1 MEERKITLVDD
12 EQTLEFY
19 VLEETK
25 LNGSDYLLVTDAEDE
40 EEEADCYILKDM
52 SREGEA
58 DALYEFV
65 EDEAELEGLMKIFE
79 ELLDDVNEEKVK
91 DLLREKG
98 LKVTSQ
104 RLMVLNILSAHGD
117 EHLTVEEIYDLA
129 KEESPEI
136 GLATIYR
143 TVQVLLELHVIEK
156 VTFDDG
162 FARYELNG
170 EETGSGHRHH
180 HAICTQ
186 CGKVYSLET
195 DLLDTLEKQVFESL
209 GFEVTDHEVKLYGL
223 CSACRRKAQNAME
236 VKT

>member
-1 MEERKITLVDD
+1 M
-12 EQTLEFY
+12 
-19 VLEETK
+19 
-25 LNGSDYLLVTDAEDE
+25 
-40 EEEADCYILKDM
+40 
-52 SREGEA
+52 
-58 DALYEFV
+58 
-65 EDEAELEGLMKIFE
+65 
-79 ELLDDVNEEKVK
+79 NEEKVK

-209 GFEVTDHEVKLYGL
+209 GSEVTDHEVKLYGL

>member
-1 MEERKITLVDD
+1 M
-12 EQTLEFY
+12 
-19 VLEETK
+19 
-25 LNGSDYLLVTDAEDE
+25 
-40 EEEADCYILKDM
+40 
-52 SREGEA
+52 
-58 DALYEFV
+58 
-65 EDEAELEGLMKIFE
+65 
-79 ELLDDVNEEKVK
+79 NEEKVK

-195 DLLDTLEKQVFESL
+195 GLLDTLEKQVFESL

>member
-1 MEERKITLVDD
+1 M
-12 EQTLEFY
+12 
-19 VLEETK
+19 
-25 LNGSDYLLVTDAEDE
+25 
-40 EEEADCYILKDM
+40 
-52 SREGEA
+52 
-58 DALYEFV
+58 
-65 EDEAELEGLMKIFE
+65 
-79 ELLDDVNEEKVK
+79 NEEKVK

-104 RLMVLNILSAHGD
+104 RLMVLNILSTHGD

-195 DLLDTLEKQVFESL
+195 DLLDTLEKQVFKSL
-209 GFEVTDHEVKLYGL
+209 GFEVTDHEVKRDGL
-223 CSACRRKAQNAME
+223 CDACRRKTQNAME

>member
-1 MEERKITLVDD
+1 M
-12 EQTLEFY
+12 
-19 VLEETK
+19 
-25 LNGSDYLLVTDAEDE
+25 
-40 EEEADCYILKDM
+40 
-52 SREGEA
+52 
-58 DALYEFV
+58 
-65 EDEAELEGLMKIFE
+65 
-79 ELLDDVNEEKVK
+79 NEEKVK

-186 CGKVYSLET
+186 CGKVYSPET

>member
-1 MEERKITLVDD
+1 M
-12 EQTLEFY
+12 
-19 VLEETK
+19 
-25 LNGSDYLLVTDAEDE
+25 
-40 EEEADCYILKDM
+40 
-52 SREGEA
+52 
-58 DALYEFV
+58 
-65 EDEAELEGLMKIFE
+65 
-79 ELLDDVNEEKVK
+79 NEEKVK

-117 EHLTVEEIYDLA
+117 EHLTVEEIYDLE

>member
-1 MEERKITLVDD
+1 M
-12 EQTLEFY
+12 
-19 VLEETK
+19 
-25 LNGSDYLLVTDAEDE
+25 
-40 EEEADCYILKDM
+40 
-52 SREGEA
+52 
-58 DALYEFV
+58 
-65 EDEAELEGLMKIFE
+65 
-79 ELLDDVNEEKVK
+79 NEEKVK
-91 DLLREKG
+91 DLLREKE

>member
-1 MEERKITLVDD
+1 M
-12 EQTLEFY
+12 
-19 VLEETK
+19 
-25 LNGSDYLLVTDAEDE
+25 
-40 EEEADCYILKDM
+40 
-52 SREGEA
+52 
-58 DALYEFV
+58 
-65 EDEAELEGLMKIFE
+65 
-79 ELLDDVNEEKVK
+79 NEEKVK

-143 TVQVLLELHVIEK
+143 TVQVLLELQVIEK

>member
-1 MEERKITLVDD
+1 MTWTLRQRNRKL
-12 EQTLEFY
+12 FH
-19 VLEETK
+19 
-25 LNGSDYLLVTDAEDE
+25 
-40 EEEADCYILKDM
+40 
-52 SREGEA
+52 
-58 DALYEFV
+58 
-65 EDEAELEGLMKIFE
+65 
-79 ELLDDVNEEKVK
+79 EEKVK

-209 GFEVTDHEVKLYGL
+209 GFDVTDHEVKLYGL

>member
-1 MEERKITLVDD
+1 M
-12 EQTLEFY
+12 
-19 VLEETK
+19 
-25 LNGSDYLLVTDAEDE
+25 
-40 EEEADCYILKDM
+40 
-52 SREGEA
+52 
-58 DALYEFV
+58 
-65 EDEAELEGLMKIFE
+65 
-79 ELLDDVNEEKVK
+79 NEEKVK

-98 LKVTSQ
+98 LKFTSQ

>member
-1 MEERKITLVDD
+1 M
-12 EQTLEFY
+12 
-19 VLEETK
+19 
-25 LNGSDYLLVTDAEDE
+25 
-40 EEEADCYILKDM
+40 
-52 SREGEA
+52 
-58 DALYEFV
+58 
-65 EDEAELEGLMKIFE
+65 
-79 ELLDDVNEEKVK
+79 NEEKVK

-129 KEESPEI
+129 IEESPEI

>member
-1 MEERKITLVDD
+1 M
-12 EQTLEFY
+12 
-19 VLEETK
+19 
-25 LNGSDYLLVTDAEDE
+25 
-40 EEEADCYILKDM
+40 
-52 SREGEA
+52 
-58 DALYEFV
+58 
-65 EDEAELEGLMKIFE
+65 
-79 ELLDDVNEEKVK
+79 NEEKVK

-136 GLATIYR
+136 GLATIYS

>member
-1 MEERKITLVDD
+1 M
-12 EQTLEFY
+12 
-19 VLEETK
+19 
-25 LNGSDYLLVTDAEDE
+25 
-40 EEEADCYILKDM
+40 
-52 SREGEA
+52 
-58 DALYEFV
+58 
-65 EDEAELEGLMKIFE
+65 
-79 ELLDDVNEEKVK
+79 NEEKVK

-136 GLATIYR
+136 GLATINR

>member
-1 MEERKITLVDD
+1 M
-12 EQTLEFY
+12 
-19 VLEETK
+19 
-25 LNGSDYLLVTDAEDE
+25 
-40 EEEADCYILKDM
+40 
-52 SREGEA
+52 
-58 DALYEFV
+58 
-65 EDEAELEGLMKIFE
+65 
-79 ELLDDVNEEKVK
+79 NEEKVK

-195 DLLDTLEKQVFESL
+195 DILDTLEKQVFESL

>member
-1 MEERKITLVDD
+1 M
-12 EQTLEFY
+12 
-19 VLEETK
+19 
-25 LNGSDYLLVTDAEDE
+25 
-40 EEEADCYILKDM
+40 
-52 SREGEA
+52 
-58 DALYEFV
+58 
-65 EDEAELEGLMKIFE
+65 
-79 ELLDDVNEEKVK
+79 NEEKVK

-156 VTFDDG
+156 VTFDGG

>member
-1 MEERKITLVDD
+1 M
-12 EQTLEFY
+12 
-19 VLEETK
+19 
-25 LNGSDYLLVTDAEDE
+25 
-40 EEEADCYILKDM
+40 
-52 SREGEA
+52 
-58 DALYEFV
+58 
-65 EDEAELEGLMKIFE
+65 
-79 ELLDDVNEEKVK
+79 NEEKVK

-143 TVQVLLELHVIEK
+143 TVEVLLELHVIEK

>member
-1 MEERKITLVDD
+1 M
-12 EQTLEFY
+12 
-19 VLEETK
+19 
-25 LNGSDYLLVTDAEDE
+25 
-40 EEEADCYILKDM
+40 
-52 SREGEA
+52 
-58 DALYEFV
+58 
-65 EDEAELEGLMKIFE
+65 
-79 ELLDDVNEEKVK
+79 NEEKVK

-98 LKVTSQ
+98 LKVISQ

>member
-1 MEERKITLVDD
+1 M
-12 EQTLEFY
+12 
-19 VLEETK
+19 
-25 LNGSDYLLVTDAEDE
+25 
-40 EEEADCYILKDM
+40 
-52 SREGEA
+52 
-58 DALYEFV
+58 
-65 EDEAELEGLMKIFE
+65 
-79 ELLDDVNEEKVK
+79 NEEKVK

-162 FARYELNG
+162 FAWYELNG

>member
-1 MEERKITLVDD
+1 M
-12 EQTLEFY
+12 
-19 VLEETK
+19 
-25 LNGSDYLLVTDAEDE
+25 
-40 EEEADCYILKDM
+40 
-52 SREGEA
+52 
-58 DALYEFV
+58 
-65 EDEAELEGLMKIFE
+65 
-79 ELLDDVNEEKVK
+79 NEEKVK

-104 RLMVLNILSAHGD
+104 RLMVLNILSIHGD

>member
-1 MEERKITLVDD
+1 M
-12 EQTLEFY
+12 
-19 VLEETK
+19 
-25 LNGSDYLLVTDAEDE
+25 
-40 EEEADCYILKDM
+40 
-52 SREGEA
+52 
-58 DALYEFV
+58 
-65 EDEAELEGLMKIFE
+65 
-79 ELLDDVNEEKVK
+79 NEEKVK

-186 CGKVYSLET
+186 CGKCIPWRRIFW
-195 DLLDTLEKQVFESL
+195 TLWKSR
-209 GFEVTDHEVKLYGL
+209 
-223 CSACRRKAQNAME
+223 CSRVWALRLRTMR
-236 VKT
+236 

>member
-1 MEERKITLVDD
+1 M
-12 EQTLEFY
+12 
-19 VLEETK
+19 
-25 LNGSDYLLVTDAEDE
+25 
-40 EEEADCYILKDM
+40 
-52 SREGEA
+52 
-58 DALYEFV
+58 
-65 EDEAELEGLMKIFE
+65 
-79 ELLDDVNEEKVK
+79 NEEKVK

-162 FARYELNG
+162 FARYKLNG

>member
-1 MEERKITLVDD
+1 M
-12 EQTLEFY
+12 
-19 VLEETK
+19 
-25 LNGSDYLLVTDAEDE
+25 
-40 EEEADCYILKDM
+40 
-52 SREGEA
+52 
-58 DALYEFV
+58 
-65 EDEAELEGLMKIFE
+65 
-79 ELLDDVNEEKVK
+79 NEEKVK

-236 VKT
+236 DKT

>member
-1 MEERKITLVDD
+1 M
-12 EQTLEFY
+12 
-19 VLEETK
+19 
-25 LNGSDYLLVTDAEDE
+25 
-40 EEEADCYILKDM
+40 
-52 SREGEA
+52 
-58 DALYEFV
+58 
-65 EDEAELEGLMKIFE
+65 
-79 ELLDDVNEEKVK
+79 NEEKVK

-209 GFEVTDHEVKLYGL
+209 GFEVTDHEVKPYGL
-223 CSACRRKAQNAME
+223 RSACRRKAQNAME

>member
-1 MEERKITLVDD
+1 M
-12 EQTLEFY
+12 
-19 VLEETK
+19 
-25 LNGSDYLLVTDAEDE
+25 
-40 EEEADCYILKDM
+40 
-52 SREGEA
+52 
-58 DALYEFV
+58 
-65 EDEAELEGLMKIFE
+65 
-79 ELLDDVNEEKVK
+79 NEEKVK

-236 VKT
+236 VRT

>member
-1 MEERKITLVDD
+1 M
-12 EQTLEFY
+12 
-19 VLEETK
+19 
-25 LNGSDYLLVTDAEDE
+25 
-40 EEEADCYILKDM
+40 
-52 SREGEA
+52 
-58 DALYEFV
+58 
-65 EDEAELEGLMKIFE
+65 
-79 ELLDDVNEEKVK
+79 NEEKVK

-195 DLLDTLEKQVFESL
+195 DLRDTLEKQVFESL

>member
-1 MEERKITLVDD
+1 M
-12 EQTLEFY
+12 
-19 VLEETK
+19 
-25 LNGSDYLLVTDAEDE
+25 
-40 EEEADCYILKDM
+40 
-52 SREGEA
+52 
-58 DALYEFV
+58 
-65 EDEAELEGLMKIFE
+65 
-79 ELLDDVNEEKVK
+79 NEEKVK

-136 GLATIYR
+136 GLTTIYR

>member
-1 MEERKITLVDD
+1 M
-12 EQTLEFY
+12 
-19 VLEETK
+19 
-25 LNGSDYLLVTDAEDE
+25 
-40 EEEADCYILKDM
+40 
-52 SREGEA
+52 
-58 DALYEFV
+58 
-65 EDEAELEGLMKIFE
+65 
-79 ELLDDVNEEKVK
+79 NEEKVK

-117 EHLTVEEIYDLA
+117 EHLTVEEISDLA

>member
-1 MEERKITLVDD
+1 M
-12 EQTLEFY
+12 
-19 VLEETK
+19 
-25 LNGSDYLLVTDAEDE
+25 
-40 EEEADCYILKDM
+40 
-52 SREGEA
+52 
-58 DALYEFV
+58 
-65 EDEAELEGLMKIFE
+65 
-79 ELLDDVNEEKVK
+79 NEEKVK

-104 RLMVLNILSAHGD
+104 PLMVLNILSTHGD

-195 DLLDTLEKQVFESL
+195 DLLDTLEKQVFKSL

>member
-1 MEERKITLVDD
+1 M
-12 EQTLEFY
+12 
-19 VLEETK
+19 
-25 LNGSDYLLVTDAEDE
+25 
-40 EEEADCYILKDM
+40 
-52 SREGEA
+52 
-58 DALYEFV
+58 
-65 EDEAELEGLMKIFE
+65 
-79 ELLDDVNEEKVK
+79 NEEKVK

-156 VTFDDG
+156 VTFDDS

-170 EETGSGHRHH
+170 EETGSGHHHH

>member
-1 MEERKITLVDD
+1 M
-12 EQTLEFY
+12 
-19 VLEETK
+19 
-25 LNGSDYLLVTDAEDE
+25 
-40 EEEADCYILKDM
+40 
-52 SREGEA
+52 
-58 DALYEFV
+58 
-65 EDEAELEGLMKIFE
+65 
-79 ELLDDVNEEKVK
+79 NEEKVK

-170 EETGSGHRHH
+170 EETGLGHRHH

>member
-1 MEERKITLVDD
+1 M
-12 EQTLEFY
+12 
-19 VLEETK
+19 
-25 LNGSDYLLVTDAEDE
+25 
-40 EEEADCYILKDM
+40 
-52 SREGEA
+52 
-58 DALYEFV
+58 
-65 EDEAELEGLMKIFE
+65 
-79 ELLDDVNEEKVK
+79 NEEKVK

-156 VTFDDG
+156 VTFYDG